1 MNAMSGAL
9 FLGWRYLAHHRVK
22 SSILVASVTLMLF
35 LPSATRLLVEDSATA
50 LTARADQTP
59 LILGARGSDL
69 ELVLSTLYFHAESPA
84 EIENR
89 ALVEAQSTGFAD
101 FIPIHA
107 RFHAQRA
114 PIVGTTLDYFEFRD
128 LSIAAGRQ
136 MGLLGECVIGANV
149 AARLGLAPGGSVIS
163 SPETVFDIAGVYP
176 LKMMIA
182 GVLEPN
188 GTADDDA
195 IFVDV
200 RTTWIIQ
207 GLGHGH
213 SDLADPAAGRAVLT
227 RREDMITANAS
238 LTQFAEITPENISAF
253 HFHGSDVSF
262 PLTSIIAVPSDQKVT
277 ALLRGRYQDN
287 ETLQLVVPGA
297 VLDDLLETVFAVQ
310 NYVILGLAILSLAT
324 IAVITLVFLL
334 SQQLRKGEFQTL
346 LRIGASRGYVA
357 VLIASEIG
365 FVFLISA
372 LFAAALALVT
382 RYYAMQVLQTFLAL

>member
-1 MNAMSGAL
+1 MGGAL
-9 FLGWRYLAHHRVK
+9 ALGWRYLAHHRFK

-35 LPSATRLLVEDSATA
+35 LPSATRLLVEDSAAA

-59 LILGARGSDL
+59 LVLGARGSEL

-89 ALVEAQSTGFAD
+89 TIVAAQETGLAD
-101 FIPIHA
+101 FIPV
-107 RFHAQRA
+107 HAQYHAQGA
-114 PIVGTTLDYFEFRD
+114 PIVGTSLDYFEFRG
-128 LSIAAGRQ
+128 LRIATGRQ
-136 MGLLGECVIGANV
+136 MGLLGEGVIGANV
-149 AARLGLAPGGSVIS
+149 AARFGIGAGDSIVS

-176 LKMMIA
+176 LKMNVA
-182 GVLEPN
+182 GVLAPT

-195 IFVDV
+195 VFVDV

-213 SDLADPAAGRAVLT
+213 TDLADPAAGSAVLS
-227 RREDMITANAS
+227 RREDVITANAS
-238 LTQFAEITPENISAF
+238 LTQYAEITPENISAF
-253 HFHGSDVSF
+253 HFHGSDDTF
-262 PLTSIIAVPSDQKVT
+262 PLTSIIAVPPDQKSAT
-277 ALLRGRYQDN
+277 LLRGRYQDN

-310 NYVILGLAILSLAT
+310 NYVILGLVILSLAT

-334 SQQLRKGEFQTL
+334 SQQLRKGEFHTL
-346 LRIGASRGYVA
+346 LRIGASRGYVG

-372 LFAAALALVT
+372 LLAVALSLVT
-382 RYYAMQVLQTFLAL
+382 RHYAMQILQTVLTL